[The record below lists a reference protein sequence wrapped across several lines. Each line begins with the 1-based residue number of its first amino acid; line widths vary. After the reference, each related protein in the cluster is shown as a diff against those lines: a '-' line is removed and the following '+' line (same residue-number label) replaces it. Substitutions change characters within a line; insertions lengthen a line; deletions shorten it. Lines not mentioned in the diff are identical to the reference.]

1 MAELMDG
8 EIRCKPTLQVPRIVI
23 QTAIKDGA
31 KFYSSDPLRWLG
43 EKPRLRC
50 KEPRLRSGDP
60 GSSGIEPDTLGND
73 ASVPRTR
80 HEPIPQNTGQHER
93 GRNKYPKIHPQ
104 D

>member
-43 EKPRLRC
+43 EKTRLRC
-50 KEPRLRSGDP
+50 EKKQFAEWRSRF
-60 GSSGIEPDTLGND
+60 IWY
-73 ASVPRTR
+73 RTGHDWQR
-80 HEPIPQNTGQHER
+80 RER
-93 GRNKYPKIHPQ
+93 A
-104 D
+104 